1 MTNERP
7 SSRVAPRLGAVVLCG
22 GQSRRMGQS
31 KAWLSFGSE
40 PLLVRVVR
48 RLSTIAAP
56 IVVVRARGQTLPELP
71 NHVFVVDDAAPD
83 RGPLQGLAAG
93 LSVLQTLAD
102 AAFVSSTDAPFVE
115 PLVIEH
121 LVALRGNAYDLAVP
135 RALGRQHPLAAVYA
149 VSVLPTI
156 EDMLKQDQLRM
167 MDLVQRLHT
176 RVVEEDELRRIDP
189 TLRFLMNVNTPEDY
203 AAALAVDVAR

>member
-1 MTNERP
+1 
-7 SSRVAPRLGAVVLCG
+7 
-22 GQSRRMGQS
+22 MGRS

-48 RLSTIAAP
+48 CLSTVAAP

-93 LSVLQTLAD
+93 LSVLQTLVD

-121 LVALRGNAYDLAVP
+121 LVALRGNSYDLAVP

-149 VSVLPTI
+149 VGVLPTV

-167 MDLVQRLHT
+167 MDLVKRLHT

-189 TLRFLMNVNTPEDY
+189 TLRFLMNINTPEDY